1 MPASSD
7 FDELNKASWSGD
19 DAKRI
24 YLKHEGWT
32 DPGEAEAFKL
42 VGGAYQGEPI
52 LDIGVG
58 GGRTTPLL
66 RAISDD
72 YTAIDFV
79 ESMVEI
85 CRSKYPDVRV
95 DLGDARDLSRFADDS
110 FGLVVFSWNGIDAV
124 DHEGRCQILR
134 EVRRVLRPGGAF
146 LYATHNKSGAGYAE
160 KPWTIR
166 LNDFVHPRH
175 LAEVILFFRR
185 NLRNYRTHQHTSED
199 HTSWGIQ
206 PAAAHN
212 FNTVF
217 HYSTVQGVAHELREA
232 GFTETPTFFESD
244 AGRRVTAASGA
255 SSWWFHTVA
264 G

>member
-1 MPASSD
+1 MAASIG
-7 FDELNKASWSGD
+7 FDELNKASWSGAE
-19 DAKRI
+19 AKRI

-32 DPGEAEAFKL
+32 DAGEPEAFRL
-42 VGGAYQGEPI
+42 VGDKFRGQPI
-52 LDIGVG
+52 LDLGVG

-66 RAISDD
+66 RSISED
-72 YTAIDFV
+72 YTAIDFA

-95 DLGDARDLSRFADDS
+95 SLGDARDLSRFADDS
-110 FGLVVFSWNGIDAV
+110 FGLVMFSWNGIDAV
-124 DHEGRCQILR
+124 DHDGRGQILR

-146 LYATHNKSGAGYAE
+146 VYSTHNKSGPGYAE

-166 LNDFVHPRH
+166 LNDFVHLRH
-175 LAEVILFFRR
+175 LAEVMLYFRR
-185 NLRNYRTHQHTSED
+185 NLRNYRTHRHASQD
-199 HTSWGIQ
+199 HGTWGIQ

-217 HYSTVQGVAHELREA
+217 HYSTLEGVTQELRDA
-232 GFTETPTFFESD
+232 GFAETPVFLECD
-244 AGRRVTAASGA
+244 AGRRVTAATGTRA
-255 SSWWFHTVA
+255 WWFHIVA